1 MEWIIEN
8 WQWLVLLFIGIG
20 ILIAISWAVF
30 RIVKKKNEKKTEI
43 KTEEQETN
51 TDQKEKDDR
60 AYRKKWLPWYV
71 IGIVVLAIIVIII
84 YSSALSIYTNKA
96 ETINWIFSCIT
107 IGLIALFIA
116 KSANIIRANEIA
128 VRLLFGRPVEKDIK
142 SGLKWTMWPIEIMV
156 RFTREIM
163 EFHFMAKSIITRR
176 GLLLGYDKPI
186 EPADINLRC
195 TLYAQ
200 FDETKLD
207 QTIENSPGNNA
218 ESIGSFLVPY
228 VTDAIRA
235 LGGRLPWRL
244 INQERRYF
252 ADWVLARLIGG
263 KYHGIRDK
271 DAKKCIEFITEKKD
285 GETFELTPEEDEQG
299 LITSEE
305 KGRGVRLLHPEK
317 LKSLSPFV
325 IIGLKNVSFALEDL
339 NFTKKDLADSISKP
353 EQARLE
359 ATATI
364 TTAEAERVK
373 RSEEGQG
380 DAEARG
386 AMLAEINKHPE
397 LEAISAI
404 KELGKGPSNFIFPL
418 PEAFVK
424 TITEMF
430 MPKRNQKN
438 I

>member
-1 MEWIIEN
+1 MFII
-8 WQWLVLLFIGIG
+8 
-20 ILIAISWAVF
+20 
-30 RIVKKKNEKKTEI
+30 K
-43 KTEEQETN
+43 
-51 TDQKEKDDR
+51 
-60 AYRKKWLPWYV
+60 
-71 IGIVVLAIIVIII
+71 
-84 YSSALSIYTNKA
+84 
-96 ETINWIFSCIT
+96 C
-107 IGLIALFIA
+107 
-116 KSANIIRANEIA
+116 ANIIRANEIA
-128 VRLLFGRPVEKDIK
+128 VRLLFGRPVEINIK
-142 SGLKWTMWPIEIMV
+142 SGLEWTMWPIEIMV

-176 GLLLGYDKPI
+176 GLLSGYDKPV
-186 EPADINLRC
+186 EPADINLKC

-263 KYHGIRDK
+263 KYHGISDK
-271 DAKKCIEFITEKKD
+271 DAKKSIEFITEKKD
-285 GETFELTPEEDEQG
+285 EETPELTPEEHEYG
-299 LITSEE
+299 LTFEE
-305 KGRGVRLLHPEK
+305 KEKGVRLLHPKK

-339 NFTKKDLADSISKP
+339 NFTRKELADSISKP
-353 EQARLE
+353 EQARLQ

-364 TTAEAERVK
+364 TTAEAENIK
-373 RSEEGQG
+373 RSEEGKG
-380 DAEARG
+380 DATARG

-397 LEAISAI
+397 LEAISAV

-424 TITEMF
+424 TITKMF
-430 MPKRNQKN
+430 IDRRDQKTT
-438 I
+438 